1 MSKPILWR
9 WPRLTRLPLALEIT
23 LALLLKIAIIFAL
36 WYAFFSNPQTKHML
50 LPTEQVEQHLLT
62 SASDSNSAPTSST
75 PLPQANRMATQAPE
89 KAISSEGKTVRRAGT
104 FTLIQPK
111 EQQHGSD

>member
-1 MSKPILWR
+1 MSKPILSR

-36 WYAFFSNPQTKHML
+36 WYAFFSNPQAKHML

-62 SASDSNSAPTSST
+62 SASDSDSDSTSST
-75 PLPQANRMATQAPE
+75 PLPQANRMALQALE
-89 KAISSEGKTVRRAGT
+89 KAMPGEGNTVRRTAT

-111 EQQHGSD
+111 GQQHGSD